1 MRRHGHVKRTSWKPG
16 QSGNPAGR
24 PRETLDAKAVR
35 ELARQHGEAAIQ
47 RLSEL
52 MQSGTGGVAIK
63 AAEALLNRAYGLP
76 TPAVELPEQEKP
88 IIIQFS
94 NDRNL
99 KRADSTGSSGSGTF
113 RCNADE
119 QRWESDLTE

>member
-1 MRRHGHVKRTSWKPG
+1 MRKRGYPKRTSWKPG
-16 QSGNPAGR
+16 CSGNPAGR
-24 PRETLDAKAVR
+24 PRETPDAKAVR
-35 ELARQHGEAAIQ
+35 ELARQHGKAAIQ

-52 MQSGTGGVAIK
+52 MQSGTGAVAIK
-63 AAEALLNRAYGLP
+63 AAETLLNRAYGLP
-76 TPAVELPEQEKP
+76 TPAVETPEQEEP
-88 IIIQFS
+88 IIIHFA

-99 KRADSTGSSGSGTF
+99 QSADSAGSGGSGTF

>member
-1 MRRHGHVKRTSWKPG
+1 MRKCGHPKTTSWKPG

-52 MQSGTGGVAIK
+52 MLGSNGGIAIR
-63 AAEALLNRAYGLP
+63 AAEAILNRAYGLP
-76 TPAVELPEQEKP
+76 TPAVEPPEQEEP

-99 KRADSTGSSGSGTF
+99 QSADSAGSGGSGTF
-113 RCNADE
+113 RCNGDD